1 MNFITLSSKIS
12 AKKAAIEFL
21 QEKGI
26 LHNSRRCIHG
36 HEMTLYAANDRWRCT
51 CRIEIG
57 ILRVHGSKDHE

>member
-26 LHNSRRCIHG
+26 LHNAFDCI
-36 HEMTLYAANDRWRCT
+36 LSD
-51 CRIEIG
+51 I
-57 ILRVHGSKDHE
+57 VSFFPPS